1 MCGRYALAAEADDML
16 EAFAITTDYAG
27 PILPADWNIT
37 PTRNIY
43 IVREKS
49 DRITNQGSRE

>member
-1 MCGRYALAAEADDML
+1 MCGRYALAAEQDDIL
-16 EAFAITTDYAG
+16 DAFAISTEYAG

-49 DRITNQGSRE
+49 DRVTNPRSRE